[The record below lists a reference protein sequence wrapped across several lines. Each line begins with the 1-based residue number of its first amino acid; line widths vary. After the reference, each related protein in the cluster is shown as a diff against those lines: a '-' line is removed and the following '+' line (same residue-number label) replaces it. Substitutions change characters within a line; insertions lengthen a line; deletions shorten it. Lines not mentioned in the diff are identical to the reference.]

1 MIRLG
6 LLVGVL
12 LIVLG
17 SASAQDPGPGYIL
30 GADDVI
36 EISDLNHPELNET
49 VTVLPDGTITYS
61 WVGQLPAA
69 GKTPAALAGELAGK
83 LSKSRNN
90 VEVAVT
96 VKEVHS
102 RRARVLGAVKTSG
115 PFDLKPHWRVLDLIA
130 VAGGLT
136 TRAARVKARVIRGG
150 GAFSVDLER
159 AASDP
164 AGEDNPELVPD
175 DLLLVDEQDP
185 TENKVYAMGQVN
197 KPGSYDLGDKGM
209 SLLALLS
216 QAGNT
221 TDAAALTQ
229 AYVLRQGREIP
240 LDLRPL
246 VVEGRGAEGTIG
258 FELLAGDVLMV
269 PALEKRVAVMGQVNK
284 PGFYPLPE
292 TRALTALDALSLAGG
307 QTGSG
312 DLARAGVVRMVNGAA
327 TVVPLD
333 IEKMLKSGKMESNVV
348 LDANDVL
355 FIPSRTERKFT
366 WNSVLAPLSA
376 LSYLGLRVFR

>member
-1 MIRLG
+1 LLAL
-6 LLVGVL
+6 LLVLVCRP
-12 LIVLG
+12 
-17 SASAQDPGPGYIL
+17 AFAQAAPTDGYIL
-30 GADDVI
+30 GPDDVI

-49 VTVLPDGTITYS
+49 VSVLPDGTITYS
-61 WVGQLPAA
+61 WVGQVRAA
-69 GKTPAALAGELAGK
+69 GETPAELAGELAGQ
-83 LSKSRNN
+83 LSKTRNN
-90 VEVAVT
+90 VDVAVT

-115 PFDLKPHWRVLDLIA
+115 AFDLKPHWRVLDLMA

-150 GAFSVDLER
+150 VALPVDLER
-159 AASDP
+159 AAAQP
-164 AGEDNPELVPD
+164 AGADNLELLPG

-209 SLLALLS
+209 SLLSLLS

-229 AYVLRQGREIP
+229 AYVLRQGQEIP

-246 VVEGRGAEGTIG
+246 VVEGRGAGPTIG
-258 FELLAGDVLMV
+258 FELQAGDVLMV
-269 PALEKRVAVMGQVNK
+269 PTLEKRVAVMGQVNK
-284 PGFYPLPE
+284 PGYYPLPE
-292 TRALTALDALSLAGG
+292 ARPLSALDALSLAGG
-307 QTGSG
+307 QTEAG
-312 DLARAGVVRMVNGAA
+312 DLAKAGVVRTVNGAA
-327 TVVPLD
+327 TVIPLD
-333 IEKMLKSGKMESNVV
+333 IEKMLKSGKMQTNVS
-348 LDANDVL
+348 LEENDVL
-355 FIPSRTERKFT
+355 FIPSRAERKFT